1 MRTPARRRL
10 AIISAAVISVVGFSV
25 TSATASDPS
34 EACNPTGRAI
44 CITTSDV
51 DGVSHSTTA
60 VSRSTVYSA
69 SVRNSGGSALTNV
82 LATLKLVDVV
92 GGVDGPSSG
101 SFVAATLPS
110 FCTLTTAT
118 EARCQLPNLG
128 AGQGANLG
136 SFAARTSKN
145 LAAPVMRLDVTV
157 TAKERGNDHGDPN
170 DPNLDTFTK
179 GEPTSLEGI
188 TDLSASMVYAGGSTV
203 LDTTADDQQTSQFFI
218 RVPAG
223 FAGFQFTTLEEF
235 DPGDVGYFCPVEECV
250 GQSIRVFAPGI
261 FSATNPAELK
271 STVLLSLLKGVSENG
286 LVVHHDP
293 EDGPPIEITAKCSG
307 AVGTQPPLAEIPCRR
322 VVFDRKAD
330 PDVAV
335 IDAWDFKQGDWGF
348 S

>member
-1 MRTPARRRL
+1 MRKPARRL
-10 AIISAAVISVVGFSV
+10 ATISAAVIAVIGFSV

-34 EACNPTGRAI
+34 EACNPTGRTI

-51 DGVSHSTTA
+51 DGITHSTAA
-60 VSRSTVYSA
+60 VARSTVYSA
-69 SVRNSGGSALTNV
+69 SVRNGGGSALTNV
-82 LATLKLVDVV
+82 SATLKLVDVV

-110 FCTLTTAT
+110 FCTLTTST
-118 EARCQLPNLG
+118 EALCPLPNLG
-128 AGQGANLG
+128 AGQSASLG
-136 SFAARTSKN
+136 SFAARTSTN
-145 LAAPVMRLDVTV
+145 LAAAVMRLDVIV
-157 TAKERGNDHGDPN
+157 TAKERANDQGDPT
-170 DPNLDTFTK
+170 DPNVDTFTK

-188 TDLSASMVYAGGSTV
+188 TDLSASMVYNGGSTV
-203 LDTTADDQQTSQFFI
+203 LDTNADGKQTSQFFV

-235 DPGDVGYFCPVEECV
+235 DPGEAGYFCPALVACF
-250 GQSIRVFAPGI
+250 GQSIRVSAPGI

-271 STVLLSLLKGVSENG
+271 STVLLSLLSGVTEKS

-307 AVGTQPPLAEIPCRR
+307 DIGTQPPLAEIPCRR
-322 VVFDRKAD
+322 VVFDRKAN
-330 PDVAV
+330 PKVAI